1 MRVKSKFAG
10 SAVNPTASV
19 SGPEPTVAVDPA
31 EQAETTSRSASAAE
45 IRTFILTPSQYA
57 GPTSSLGL
65 HHTG

>member
-10 SAVNPTASV
+10 SAVKPTARV
-19 SGPEPTVAVDPA
+19 SGPELTEAVEPA

-57 GPTSSLGL
+57 GPTSSLGS
-65 HHTG
+65 HQTG